1 MIVEGTRPAFD
12 FTLEHGVQY
21 KPFVQHFGG
30 HSVPRIMQTVESTG
44 GGITRPLADSCRKH
58 GVDMHLNAKMESFI
72 RDADGRV
79 IGLKVR
85 ERYQFP
91 KEDSGVLQTYG
102 TRKGVIMATGG
113 FSRNLW
119 FRMQQDP
126 SLDDRL
132 DSTNHLGATGEG
144 MLEMFAIG
152 GAPVQV
158 DQIQLGPWS
167 SPDEKGFGLVSQFNT
182 IAGFPMGIMVDVRTG
197 KRFCNELADRKAR
210 TDAILGLM
218 ENGKPVYPVCF
229 TDSKGVAKAQTL
241 RNGLKYKVIWQ
252 FDTVEALAD
261 HFKIPAAELK
271 AQVARWNEMVAAG
284 NDKEFGRALQLAI
297 QLDKPPFYACR
308 VWPKVHYCM
317 GGVGIDH
324 QARVLTVHGKPIE
337 GLYAAGIKPLQPE
350 GKDAL
355 AILSNNSVAMA
366 YAIDAAR
373 NAERIVEMTPT
384 VYGLSLEGLN
394 GNVAPILPQTIGA
407 RPFDGLSQTA
417 ADMRDVLKGS
427 YLWNVDATRP
437 LQDPLSYRV
446 TVYGLSEARRAVKD
460 LNDQIAVQ
468 INSTDDNPATILN
481 ADEAYRSESTQV
493 ANYFVEDNGVKGAII
508 PSGNFNPLPVALA
521 LQRTSIAMA
530 HLSHY
535 SVQRTVHL
543 SYDQF
548 TGLTRFLTDPS
559 NKGHAFGAIQKSFMG
574 LHVDNMA
581 LAQPVSLYGMPVA
594 GEIEDTFT
602 NLLQASKRL
611 GSIDTNLYQI
621 YSVEMLHAAQ
631 AVDLRRNLK
640 NKDLKLAD
648 KTGAFYTAYRA
659 KVPYV
664 KADRIFTDDIRAGVD
679 LLKNY
684 RF

>member
-1 MIVEGTRPAFD
+1 MYKFFKMTALCAALAAAGAAGAATITLDGTSLSIEDAWKIAAGEADVAIAPEAVKLLED
-12 FTLEHGVQY
+12 SHKLVMASAAKGQAVYGLTVGVGLNKDQKLFT
-21 KPFVQHFGG
+21 
-30 HSVPRIMQTVESTG
+30 
-44 GGITRPLADSCRKH
+44 
-58 GVDMHLNAKMESFI
+58 
-72 RDADGRV
+72 ADGK
-79 IGLKVR
+79 LSP
-85 ERYQFP
+85 E
-91 KEDSGVLQTYG
+91 VLE
-102 TRKGVIMATGG
+102 A
-113 FSRNLW
+113 SR
-119 FRMQQDP
+119 
-126 SLDDRL
+126 
-132 DSTNHLGATGEG
+132 A
-144 MLEMFAIG
+144 
-152 GAPVQV
+152 
-158 DQIQLGPWS
+158 
-167 SPDEKGFGLVSQFNT
+167 FNYN
-182 IAGFPMGIMVDVRTG
+182 A
-197 KRFCNELADRKAR
+197 
-210 TDAILGLM
+210 
-218 ENGKPVYPVCF
+218 
-229 TDSKGVAKAQTL
+229 L
-241 RNGLKYKVIWQ
+241 RSHS
-252 FDTVEALAD
+252 A
-261 HFKIPAAELK
+261 
-271 AQVARWNEMVAAG
+271 
-284 NDKEFGRALQLAI
+284 
-297 QLDKPPFYACR
+297 
-308 VWPKVHYCM
+308 
-317 GGVGIDH
+317 GVGEMMPVGEADILLASHVGAVMIGEWKAD
-324 QARVLTVHGKPIE
+324 VKGKVMT
-337 GLYAAGIKPLQPE
+337 GADALKAAGIKPLQPE

-493 ANYFVEDNGVKGAII
+493 ANYFVEGNGIKGAII

-559 NKGHAFGAIQKSFMG
+559 NKGHALGAIQKSFMG

-581 LAQPVSLYGMPVA
+581 LAQPVSLFGMPVA